1 MLATANYGSLM
12 ISAHVSRGAL
22 PDPMAA
28 VVPALIV
35 AAHAKCGNEVV
46 NEPLPQF
53 MTAAMLR
60 QAPPAKIL
68 IMT

>member
-1 MLATANYGSLM
+1 MVSQILLSVLLIKRYIYFSP
-12 ISAHVSRGAL
+12 SASVDHM
-22 PDPMAA
+22 PF
-28 VVPALIV
+28 ALIV

-60 QAPPAKIL
+60 QPPPAKIL